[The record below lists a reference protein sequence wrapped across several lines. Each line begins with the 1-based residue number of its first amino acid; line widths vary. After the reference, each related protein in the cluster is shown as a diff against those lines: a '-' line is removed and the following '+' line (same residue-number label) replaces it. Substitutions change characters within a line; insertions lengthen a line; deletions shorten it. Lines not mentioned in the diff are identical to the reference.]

1 MAIYHIYKIT
11 NLITNEVYIGKT
23 KQSLEARFKK
33 HCASSD
39 CPSLHEAILDYG
51 RKNFKIELLE
61 ECEEE
66 NSSEIES
73 KYIKQYDSIKK
84 GYNNSY
90 SVPGYRTEEE
100 TKIISQEKEAKR
112 KRITSEDTDYFI
124 NFVDFIA
131 AKEYFKTHKD
141 EILSDE
147 RLFKRRGGGMKYYTD
162 EQMYNINLC
171 CVINDLMKI
180 NKRVKPIYQYDVNL
194 QFLKTFNTGNKEYS
208 AAKSLNLNN
217 KDLVNT
223 QSFITEVARGRKRLG
238 YGYIWSYLN
247 PFYLYQLVNILKGIN
262 ENENESLS

>member
-1 MAIYHIYKIT
+1 
-11 NLITNEVYIGKT
+11 
-23 KQSLEARFKK
+23 
-33 HCASSD
+33 
-39 CPSLHEAILDYG
+39 
-51 RKNFKIELLE
+51 
-61 ECEEE
+61 
-66 NSSEIES
+66 
-73 KYIKQYDSIKK
+73 
-84 GYNNSY
+84 
-90 SVPGYRTEEE
+90 
-100 TKIISQEKEAKR
+100 
-112 KRITSEDTDYFI
+112 
-124 NFVDFIA
+124 
-131 AKEYFKTHKD
+131 
-141 EILSDE
+141 
-147 RLFKRRGGGMKYYTD
+147 MKYYTD